1 MRHLRMHQPRAR
13 ARRRCRPGQLE
24 PYGQASTT
32 VGLVSIRMQP
42 TMPAV
47 CAVSSVPPGDA
58 EVLRR
63 FQNLRC
69 ATSVM
74 QLEHKSSC
82 SNVMQITGEDWSLT
96 VSVMASPPPQ
106 QEDDQ
111 VTVGLYEPLNP
122 FPAGRVETVR
132 LTVGISPLRGRLSS
146 SGDFALKAALL
157 AAYSQGRLAVGNGPL
172 AALAPL
178 H

>member
-1 MRHLRMHQPRAR
+1 
-13 ARRRCRPGQLE
+13 
-24 PYGQASTT
+24 
-32 VGLVSIRMQP
+32 
-42 TMPAV
+42 
-47 CAVSSVPPGDA
+47 
-58 EVLRR
+58 
-63 FQNLRC
+63 
-69 ATSVM
+69 M

-122 FPAGRVETVR
+122 FPAGGVETVR